1 MIKLYNVT
9 KTYPGKVNA
18 LESVNLHIQ
27 KGEFVFLA
35 GPSGAGKSTLLKLL
49 FAGEIADHGQII
61 VNGINLRKIKRKM
74 IPFHRRSI
82 GIIFQDFK
90 LLNSKTVFDNIAFS
104 LVVTGLTK
112 KNEIKKRVYGAM
124 KLVGLLDKK
133 DAFPLK
139 LSGGEQQ
146 RIAIARAVVNEP
158 TLIVADEPTGNLDPE
173 LSMEI
178 LDIFKKLN
186 EKGSTIIF
194 ATHNRNL
201 IKSTNFRRVIISR
214 GKLIGDMELEDEEMQ
229 AELFTTQK

>member
-9 KTYPGKVNA
+9 KTYPGQINA
-18 LESVNLHIQ
+18 LESVNLHIH

-61 VNGINLRKIKRKM
+61 VNGINLRKIKRTM

-90 LLNSKTVFDNIAFS
+90 LLNTKTVFENIAFS
-104 LVVTGLTK
+104 LIVTGLTK
-112 KNEIKKRVYGAM
+112 KSDIKKRVYGAM

-133 DAFPLK
+133 DSFPLM

-158 TLIVADEPTGNLDPE
+158 TLIIADEPTGNLDPE

-178 LDIFKKLN
+178 LNIFRKLN
-186 EKGSTIIF
+186 DKGSTIVF
-194 ATHNRNL
+194 ATHNRSL
-201 IKSTNFRRVIISR
+201 IKATNFRRVIISR
-214 GKLIGDMELEDEEMQ
+214 GKLIGDMELEEEEMQ
-229 AELFTTQK
+229 AEQMETND